1 MPGWLSKFR
10 VPSARDQ
17 THLDPTTP
25 VIAPDLICIKATNLW
40 FSQTARR
47 GDACFGAANR
57 ARHSFDW
64 DATW

>member
-1 MPGWLSKFR
+1 MASRSPAAALRIRNFR
-10 VPSARDQ
+10 
-17 THLDPTTP
+17 H
-25 VIAPDLICIKATNLW
+25 PDLICIKATNLW

-64 DATW
+64 DATWEITQHR